1 MDAALMPK
9 AEAPLW
15 PSPFPKSFEQVKALA
30 PKQQLIIALLVVLV
44 IVVIVMIYKHFF
56 GKKKDAAAAKSKF
69 GCGGAE
75 LGVPPGFLTSEP
87 GIFSANWGVGQKA
100 AMQASVSAGDPAF
113 QWDCETVWQR
123 APMALP
129 PPPTNLACPK
139 GQWVGQ
145 SFVRDIDSG
154 SSRPVYE
161 CYNQAGVVTGAKPMK
176 DGMPNPFDAPVPA
189 VAAKKDKFLGNYS
202 PHDPAKPKSKFEGA
216 PEYFEGAKED
226 FALAPS
232 ATKSC
237 SEMWGY
243 DAETELGTQ
252 LAMGAYEIYGG
263 EGEDKFEREV
273 HAMN

>member
-30 PKQQLIIALLVVLV
+30 PKQQLILALLVVLV

-56 GKKKDAAAAKSKF
+56 GKKKEEAAAKSKF

-129 PPPTNLACPK
+129 RRPPTSLAP
-139 GQWVGQ
+139 
-145 SFVRDIDSG
+145 RASG
-154 SSRPVYE
+154 SANRSFATSILE
-161 CYNQAGVVTGAKPMK
+161 L
-176 DGMPNPFDAPVPA
+176 
-189 VAAKKDKFLGNYS
+189 AARFMNAITRLAS
-202 PHDPAKPKSKFEGA
+202 S
-216 PEYFEGAKED
+216 
-226 FALAPS
+226 LAPS
-232 ATKSC
+232 
-237 SEMWGY
+237 
-243 DAETELGTQ
+243 Q
-252 LAMGAYEIYGG
+252 
-263 EGEDKFEREV
+263 
-273 HAMN
+273 

>member
-1 MDAALMPK
+1 MSDAALLPK

-15 PSPFPKSFEQVKALA
+15 PSPFPKSFAEVKVLA
-30 PKQQLIIALLVVLV
+30 PKQQLLIALMVVLV
-44 IVVIVMIYKHFF
+44 IVVIYYVWHHFF
-56 GKKKDAAAAKSKF
+56 GKKKEAAKKDKF
-69 GCGGAE
+69 GCGGADM
-75 LGVPPGFLTSEP
+75 GVPPGFLTSEP

-145 SFVRDIDSG
+145 GFVRDIDSG
-154 SSRPVYE
+154 ASRPIYE
-161 CYNQAGVVTGAKPMK
+161 CYDQAGIVTGAKPMR
-176 DGMPNPFDAPVPA
+176 DGKPDPFAAPVPA
-189 VAAKKDKFLGNYS
+189 MPAAEAKKEKFARMSLAANE
-202 PHDPAKPKSKFEGA
+202 KSKFEGA
-216 PEYFEGAKED
+216 PKED

-237 SEMWGY
+237 SEMWGSKSILF
-243 DAETELGTQ
+243 AQ
-252 LAMGAYEIYGG
+252 IMMGVVASSLHRTSRISSQRNFRS
-263 EGEDKFEREV
+263 DT
-273 HAMN
+273 A